1 MPKLLTREEM
11 IAAILA
17 TGSNDVEFLFNE
29 LNGLDLL
36 MDAVNKSIEKMTS
49 AELWRIYEKAK
60 KSKRFKEE

>member
-1 MPKLLTREEM
+1 M
-11 IAAILA
+11 ITAILA

-36 MDAVNKSIEKMTS
+36 MDAVNKSIEKKTS

-60 KSKRFKEE
+60 KSRHFKEE

>member
-1 MPKLLTREEM
+1 MSKLPTKDQM
-11 IAAILA
+11 ITAILA

-36 MDAVNKSIEKMTS
+36 MDAVNKSIEKKTS

-60 KSKRFKEE
+60 NSKRFKEE

>member
-17 TGSNDVEFLFNE
+17 TGSNDTEFLFNE

-36 MDAVNKSIEKMTS
+36 MDAVNKSIKKMTS

-60 KSKRFKEE
+60 NSKRFKEE

>member
-17 TGSNDVEFLFNE
+17 TGSNDTEFLFNE

-36 MDAVNKSIEKMTS
+36 MDAVNKSIEKKTS

-60 KSKRFKEE
+60 ESKRFKEE